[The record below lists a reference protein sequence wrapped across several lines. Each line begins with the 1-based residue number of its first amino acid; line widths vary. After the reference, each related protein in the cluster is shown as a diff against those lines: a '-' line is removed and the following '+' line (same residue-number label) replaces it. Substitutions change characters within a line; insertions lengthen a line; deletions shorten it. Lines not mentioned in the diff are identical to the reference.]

1 MYNEILNSA
10 MAGFLNY
17 IRVEKRYSV
26 RTVELYRD
34 AITRFYHSTAD
45 DNTVAG
51 IKELFTKNNIRNHIV
66 SLSQDGVG
74 ARSINLH
81 ISALSS
87 FCKYLVNTHNLSE
100 NPVATVRRPKVKR
113 RLPHFFVEEEINRVS
128 DQLSADFLTSEADN
142 IDDNAA
148 QTIDN
153 EYKRERDALIVIM
166 LYATG
171 LRRAELASLKTDN
184 FDSGRQVLRI
194 VGKGNK
200 MREIP
205 VVQYLYDKILV
216 YLQTREK
223 RWPDINSNAFFLTNK
238 GQPLYLQFVNKVVR
252 DELKSFDELHGV
264 KTPHVLRHTIAT
276 ALLNDGADINSIK
289 EVLGHA
295 SLAATQVYTH
305 NSFEK
310 LRKIYITAHPRAKK
324 GG

>member
-10 MAGFLNY
+10 MESFLNY

-34 AITRFYHSTAD
+34 AIVRFYRSTAD

-51 IKELFTKNNIRNHIV
+51 INEVFTKNNIRNHIV
-66 SLSQDGVG
+66 ALSQEGIG

-87 FCKYLVNTHNLSE
+87 FCKYLINTHNLSE
-100 NPVATVRRPKVKR
+100 NPVATVKRPKVKR
-113 RLPHFFVEEEINRVS
+113 RLPKFFDEEEINRAA
-128 DQLSADFLTSEADN
+128 DQLSADFLTSNTDN
-142 IDDNAA
+142 IDDNAE

-153 EYKRERDALIVIM
+153 EYKRERDALIVLM

-171 LRRAELASLKTDN
+171 LRRAELTLLKTDN

-205 VVQYLYDKILV
+205 VVPYLYDKILV

-223 RWPDINSNAFFLTNK
+223 RWPKINNNAFFLTNK
-238 GQPLYLQFVNKVVR
+238 GQPLYLQFVNKVVK
-252 DELKSFDELHGV
+252 DELTSFNELHGV